1 MKNFRST
8 LILSIIVALLTGYIY
23 FFDKGKKSTEERQ
36 RTENELFHIEAG
48 EINWLQIKSPGESV
62 TLEKKE
68 NQWKIT
74 SPIHADADERTID
87 RYLIDLQYLEVR
99 RKIPQNEIP
108 NGDILKQW
116 GFSNPSLEIYF
127 KTSKET
133 HSLIVGRKTAVSE
146 LVYAKTSTGSNGPIY
161 LISSSMAESLKKGLD
176 DLRSRVVFH
185 FNQFSIDKCGIR
197 QLNGPSFSDYIVLKK
212 GKQWE
217 LQKPVMARADGSKLE
232 DWFNELHSLR
242 IDKFIADDGSNLNQ
256 YGLDSPRYQ
265 IWIDQSDKKEE
276 EKLLVGNSL
285 PSDPKELYAKMASSN
300 SVFTIQAD
308 AVNKIVQNFSDIRDK
323 HVFPAFSEEQV
334 EKIWF
339 RNKDLKLVYVKK
351 GSDWQNE
358 ETEKGLANKNKVNEF
373 IDVLRNLEA
382 KDIKQEQMEV
392 KGYGLENPQEDIEIE
407 FNPGLTTDKSQRIEL
422 YLGKD
427 ENGLIYAKNSI
438 EPFVYA
444 IKDSF
449 IKTLPKDP
457 WDWKDLSIIQLDPQ
471 EISQWD
477 VISGNQSFTVQR
489 KDGKFIT
496 TGISGLDEEKAK
508 DCLELLAHLKAVR
521 WVGPPSQGMELSKPQ
536 TKITIHAKK
545 NYVVLIGVASPTGGR
560 YALLEGNPI
569 AFELEDSVYKRL
581 VEPLHTKTTVQ
592 QAMPQAAK

>member
-23 FFDKGKKSTEERQ
+23 FFDKSKKSTEESQ

-68 NQWKIT
+68 NQWKII

-212 GKQWE
+212 AKQWE
-217 LQKPVMARADGSKLE
+217 LQKPVMARADGNKLE

-242 IDKFIADDGSNLNQ
+242 IDKFIADDGSNLTQ
-256 YGLDSPRYQ
+256 YGLDSPRFQ
-265 IWIDQSDKKEE
+265 IWIDQSDKKAE
-276 EKLLVGNSL
+276 EKLLVGNFL

-323 HVFPAFSEEQV
+323 HVLPTFSEEQV

-339 RNKDLKLVYVKK
+339 RNKDLKLAYVKK

-358 ETEKGLANKNKVNEF
+358 ETEKGLANKSKVNEF
-373 IDVLRNLEA
+373 IDALRNLEA

-407 FNPGLTTDKSQRIEL
+407 FNPGLTTDKSQRIGL
-422 YLGKD
+422 YLGKE

-471 EISQWD
+471 EIYQWD
-477 VISGNQSFTVQR
+477 VSSGNQSFTVQR
-489 KDGKFIT
+489 KEGKFIT
-496 TGISGLDEEKAK
+496 TGISGLDKEKAN
-508 DCLELLAHLKAVR
+508 DCLELLAHLKAAR
-521 WVGPPSQGMELSKPQ
+521 WIGPPSQGMELSKPQ
-536 TKITIHAKK
+536 AKITIHAKK

-569 AFELEDSVYKRL
+569 AFELEDLVYKKL
-581 VEPLHTKTTVQ
+581 VEPTKTTVQ
-592 QAMPQAAK
+592 QAMPQAAQ